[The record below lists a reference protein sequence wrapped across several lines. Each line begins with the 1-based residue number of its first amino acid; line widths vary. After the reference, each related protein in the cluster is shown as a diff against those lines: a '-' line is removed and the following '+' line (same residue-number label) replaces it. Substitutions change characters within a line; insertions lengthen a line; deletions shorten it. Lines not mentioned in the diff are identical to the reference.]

1 MITSTSNSKIK
12 FVRALQTKPQTR
24 REAQAFVCEG
34 VRLVEEALSAGWPA
48 RLLLYTKELN
58 ERGQAVVNA
67 YASQGVEVEQV
78 APHVMRAASET
89 ETPQGILAVLAM
101 QVLPISAKPDF
112 VLIADAV
119 RDPGNLGTILRTAA
133 AAGVNALLVSPG
145 TVDPYAP
152 KVLRSAMGAHFRL
165 PLQVLSWQEIGNFL
179 KDAGLQ
185 VYLAATGQGEAY
197 TRTDFRLPLA
207 LILGSEAEG
216 AGSQAYAL
224 ADTQVHIPMSGQ
236 SESLNVAAAA
246 AVLMFEVVRQ
256 RAQPR
261 EK

>member
-1 MITSTSNSKIK
+1 MITSNNNPKIK
-12 FVRALQTKPQTR
+12 YVRALQAKPQAR
-24 REAQAFVCEG
+24 RQAQAFVCEG
-34 VRLVEEALSAGWPA
+34 VRLLEEALSTGWPA
-48 RLLLYTKELN
+48 RLLLHTTELN
-58 ERGQAVVNA
+58 ERGQILVNA

-89 ETPQGILAVLAM
+89 ETPQGILAVLVM
-101 QVLPISAKPDF
+101 QVLPITTKPDF

-119 RDPGNLGTILRTAA
+119 RDPGNLGTILRTAV
-133 AAGVNALLVSPG
+133 AAGVNALLMSPG
-145 TVDPYAP
+145 TADPYAP

-179 KDAGLQ
+179 KGAGLR
-185 VYLAATGQGEAY
+185 VYLAAVGQGEVF
-197 TRTDFRLPLA
+197 TRLDLRQPLA

-224 ADTQVHIPMSGQ
+224 ADTQVHIPIAGR

-256 RAQPR
+256 RTLLA
-261 EK
+261 

>member
-1 MITSTSNSKIK
+1 MITSTNNPKIK
-12 FVRALQTKPQTR
+12 YVRALQAKPQAR
-24 REAQAFVCEG
+24 RQAQAFVGEG
-34 VRLVEEALSAGWPA
+34 VRLLEEALSTGWPA
-48 RLLLYTKELN
+48 RLLLHTTELN
-58 ERGQAVVNA
+58 ERGQIVVSA

-78 APHVMRAASET
+78 TPRVMRAASET

-101 QVLPISAKPDF
+101 QVLPILAKPDF
-112 VLIADAV
+112 VLVADAV
-119 RDPGNLGTILRTAA
+119 RNPGNLGTILRTAV

-145 TVDPYAP
+145 TADPYAP

-179 KDAGLQ
+179 KGAGLR
-185 VYLAATGQGEAY
+185 VYLAAAGQGEVF
-197 TRTDFRLPLA
+197 TRLDLRQPLA

-224 ADTQVHIPMSGQ
+224 ADTQVHIPIAGRC
-236 SESLNVAAAA
+236 ESLNVAAAA

-256 RAQPR
+256 RTLLA
-261 EK
+261 

>member
-1 MITSTSNSKIK
+1 MITSTSNPKIK
-12 FVRALQTKPQTR
+12 FVRALQAKPQTR

-48 RLLLYTKELN
+48 RLLLHTTELN
-58 ERGQAVVNA
+58 ERGQAVVDV

-89 ETPQGILAVLAM
+89 ETPQGILVVLAM
-101 QVLPISAKPDF
+101 QVLPILAKPDF

-165 PLQVLSWQEIGNFL
+165 PLRVLSWQEIGDLL
-179 KDAGLQ
+179 KDAGLR
-185 VYLAATGQGEAY
+185 VYLAAAGQGEAY
-197 TRTDFRLPLA
+197 TRLDFCQPLA

-216 AGSQAYAL
+216 AGSQAYTLGDA
-224 ADTQVHIPMSGQ
+224 QVHIPMPGQ

-256 RAQPR
+256 RGI
-261 EK
+261 K

>member
-58 ERGQAVVNA
+58 ERGQAVVDA

-101 QVLPISAKPDF
+101 QALPIPARLDY
-112 VLIADAV
+112 VLIADSV
-119 RDPGNLGTILRTAA
+119 HDPGNLGMILRTAT
-133 AAGVNALLVSPG
+133 AAGVNALLVPPG
-145 TVDPYAP
+145 TVDPYSS

-165 PLQVLSWQEIGNFL
+165 PLRVLSWQEISDLL
-179 KDAGLQ
+179 KDAGLR
-185 VYLAATGQGEAY
+185 VYLAASGQGEAY
-197 TRTDFRLPLA
+197 TQTDFRQPLA
-207 LILGSEAEG
+207 LILGSEAMG
-216 AGSQAYAL
+216 VGSQAYTL
-224 ADTQVHIPMSGQ
+224 ADAHVHIPMPGQ

-256 RAQPR
+256 RGI
-261 EK
+261 K

>member
-1 MITSTSNSKIK
+1 MITSNNNPKIK
-12 FVRALQTKPQTR
+12 YVRALQAKPQAR
-24 REAQAFVCEG
+24 RQAQAFVCEG
-34 VRLVEEALSAGWPA
+34 VRLLEEALSTGWPA
-48 RLLLYTKELN
+48 RLLLHTTELN
-58 ERGQAVVNA
+58 ERGQILVNA

-101 QVLPISAKPDF
+101 QVLPITTKPDF

-119 RDPGNLGTILRTAA
+119 RDPGNLGTILRTAV
-133 AAGVNALLVSPG
+133 AAGVNALLMSPG
-145 TVDPYAP
+145 TADPYAP

-179 KDAGLQ
+179 KGAGLR
-185 VYLAATGQGEAY
+185 VYLAAVGQGEVF
-197 TRTDFRLPLA
+197 TRLDLRQPLA

-224 ADTQVHIPMSGQ
+224 ADTQVHIPIAGR

-256 RAQPR
+256 RTLLA
-261 EK
+261 